1 MFKII
6 KKEEPLLANSVNV
19 LIYGEAGVGKTSLA
33 FTARNP
39 ILLDFDDGSYRS
51 GYRKDCLT
59 IGEFTDIKSNLQ
71 EFIANLKSYDT
82 IIIDTIG
89 SMQDAIKNYLLQ
101 TDPSLANK
109 RKSFD
114 LWSAMLT
121 ETMDFFKLIK
131 GQKRNMILIA
141 HVQEKMKGDD
151 IIKRPVIAGQSKD
164 QIYRYMDYIG
174 YMYFRNSK
182 RELTFSSKD
191 DSTEGKNTSN
201 YPDISIPNSM
211 PGDFFEIEIS
221 KMLDNVNLQNANN
234 HLALKEIQKYKAEFQ
249 KLETAEQF
257 NETIPALKQTM
268 NKNIIWELLK
278 ERAKEV
284 NVNYDAN
291 EKVFK

>member
-6 KKEEPLLANSVNV
+6 KQEEPLLASSVNI

-59 IGEFTDIKSNLQ
+59 IGEFTDIKSNLK
-71 EFIANLKSYDT
+71 EFVENLKNYDT
-82 IIIDTIG
+82 IIIDTVG
-89 SMQDAIKNYLLQ
+89 SMQDSIKNYLLQ
-101 TDPSLANK
+101 TDPSLASK

-114 LWSAMLT
+114 LWSAMLN

-141 HVQEKMKGDD
+141 HVQEKVKGDD

-182 RELTFSSKD
+182 RELTFSPKD

-201 YPDISIPNSM
+201 YPDILISNSM
-211 PGDFFEIEIS
+211 PNNFFEIEIS

-234 HLALKEIQKYKAEFQ
+234 HLALKEIHKYKDEFS

-257 NETIPALKQTM
+257 NETIPLLKQTM

-284 NVNYDAN
+284 NLNYDIK